1 MRFSIHYR
9 PVAAAVLRNL
19 APEVKT
25 AVRRGIDELIKDP
38 FLGKELG
45 GQLAGFRSHRARHY
59 RIIYQ
64 VNETGRSLDIFYVAP
79 RRDVYE
85 AFTELLRG

>member
-9 PVAAAVLRNL
+9 PVAASILRNL
-19 APEVKT
+19 APEAKT

-45 GQLAGFRSHRARHY
+45 GQLAGFRSHRARRY
-59 RIIYQ
+59 RIIYRID
-64 VNETGRSLDIFYVAP
+64 ETGRLLDVYYVGL

-85 AFTELLRG
+85 AFAELLRG